1 PQEPLL
7 GPDADHRAEYE
18 DRASDAQPDP
28 VAESEVGR
36 DELAEHRRIDRVPD
50 QTVWAICHQLVVLDD
65 ARRVAPLPAQRA
77 DGGQPHPSRGRR
89 DDGREEVERDLGGRE
104 RRAGRRRA
112 PLEHPDERVRDHL
125 DGDAELRGGGAPRG
139 GPARA
144 PGLAE
149 EEDEEPEVADGDE
162 DAGDERERGD
172 RIETH
177 VRADPPRE
185 PKEAKSKEAT
195 CPRVR
200 PLLRYAL

>member
-1 PQEPLL
+1 M
-7 GPDADHRAEYE
+7 
-18 DRASDAQPDP
+18 
-28 VAESEVGR
+28 AESEVGR

-50 QTVWAICHQLVVLDD
+50 QTVRAICHQLVVLDD

-89 DDGREEVERDLGGRE
+89 DDGREEVERDLGSRE

-125 DGDAELRGGGAPRG
+125 NGDAELRGGGALRV
-139 GPARA
+139 GPARR

-177 VRADPPRE
+177 VRADPPRSRRRRSRR
-185 PKEAKSKEAT
+185 KR
-195 CPRVR
+195 RV
-200 PLLRYAL
+200 PEYALC